1 MSQEKVQ
8 LIAPEGTFTVPGLN
22 VAGVVTGGNFVGD
35 VTGAASSLAK
45 GSNLV
50 VGVLTASS
58 FVGDVT
64 GNVVGI
70 TSNTDNLIL
79 GEVTATSMVG
89 DFTGIASGITGGPN
103 ITAGLVTATK
113 FQGDTTGSST
123 GVSGGKNINVGTFT
137 ASSFAG
143 DLTGNA
149 AGLSTTT
156 ANLKLG
162 ITSAT
167 SFSGDLTGNATELA
181 GSSANLKLGI
191 TSASSF
197 AGDLTGN
204 AANLAG
210 SSARL
215 KLGIVT
221 ATSFAGNLT
230 GNAANLTGTNANLNL
245 GIVTASSF
253 AGNLT
258 GNVAS
263 LSTND
268 ANMRLG
274 IVTASSFAGNLFG
287 NAGSIASNNKNLK
300 LGICSASS
308 FAGDLTGN
316 ASAVSGTPNLKLGIC
331 SASSFAGNL
340 TGNASAVSGTPNLKL
355 GICTASSFAGNLTGN
370 AAGLSNNTSHANL
383 GIVTATTFLGDGSNL
398 TGIAAGAFN
407 QQSVTANSTS
417 TVLNLS
423 SGNIIFMTQSSNTTI
438 AFNNPDNVS
447 VAYLVR
453 TKDDNGTARTI
464 TWPTGL
470 TWDGGTE
477 PTLLQKSGGA
487 TYKAQVFKL
496 IAKLPSTTAITY
508 AVTVANSGG
517 NKFYLDGT
525 VSYKA
530 TLYRGGVYT
539 FDQSD
544 SSNSG
549 HPLRFSTVSDGT
561 HGGGS
566 QYTTGVVTNGTPGN
580 AGAYTRIT
588 VADDAPLLY
597 YYCSVHSGMGSY
609 VEIGGW
615 YAKEVVN
622 KDGLVPHTLFVWGG
636 NSHGE
641 LGLNS
646 TTNDYTNVGGTQLPG
661 TTWAQLGGGQHT
673 PLAVKSDGTLWSWGR
688 GHKGQLG
695 QNHVN
700 SRSSPIQ
707 IPGTTWRE
715 TGSIYGNGSSH
726 SNAIKSDGTLWAWGE
741 NTMGVLGQNSR
752 TSYSSPVQVGS
763 STNWQ
768 SASANGNMYQYAT
781 KTDGT
786 FWSWGANYRGIL
798 GHSEG
803 SVRYSSPTQL
813 PGTNWGD
820 PEAGKF
826 AISQNYTAAAI
837 KTDGTLWMWGENQ
850 HGSLGQNNHQEAS
863 GSRSSPIQVPGTTW
877 KSIAFN
883 SGSAVSATKT
893 DGTLWGW
900 GDNGNGDLGLNN
912 KTTYSSPT
920 QVPGTTWDRVWPA
933 QSGSTRASKTDG
945 TLWAWGSGSVGG
957 WGPGKYS
964 SPIQIGSDT
973 NWRQQHIVGG
983 FKSI

>member
-1 MSQEKVQ
+1 MSQEKAQ

-22 VAGVVTGGNFVGD
+22 VAGVVTGGNFVGN
-35 VTGAASSLAK
+35 VTGTASSVAK
-45 GSNLV
+45 GANLI

-230 GNAANLTGTNANLNL
+230 GNAANLTGTSANLNL

-287 NAGSIASNNKNLK
+287 NAGGIASNNKNLK

-331 SASSFAGNL
+331 
-340 TGNASAVSGTPNLKL
+340 
-355 GICTASSFAGNLTGN
+355 TASSFAGNLTGN
-370 AAGLSNNTSHANL
+370 AAGLTNNTSHANL
-383 GIVTATTFLGDGSNL
+383 GIVTATSYSGDGSNL
-398 TGIAAGAFN
+398 TGISGGPVT
-407 QQSVTANSTS
+407 QQAVTSA
-417 TVLNLS
+417 
-423 SGNIIFMTQSSNTTI
+423 SGDTFIDLDNGNVIYFTNTQSTTV
-438 AFNNPDNVS
+438 AFDNSGTVGVVYFINYESGGGNN
-447 VAYLVR
+447 
-453 TKDDNGTARTI
+453 I
-464 TWPTGL
+464 TWPPSIF
-470 TWDGGTE
+470 WDDGIIPKLNSTTNKTTILKLVTRDDEGDETFTVTVSNPGSGNKYYLNGNLSWH
-477 PTLLQKSGGA
+477 PTL
-487 TYKAQVFKL
+487 Y
-496 IAKLPSTTAITY
+496 P
-508 AVTVANSGG
+508 G
-517 NKFYLDGT
+517 NT
-525 VSYKA
+525 
-530 TLYRGGVYT
+530 YT

-544 SSNSG
+544 SSNSS
-549 HPLRFSTVSDGT
+549 HPLRFATSADGT
-561 HGGGS
+561 
-566 QYTTGVVTNGTPGN
+566 QYSTGVETNGTPGS

-588 VADDAPLLY
+588 VASDAPILY
-597 YYCSVHSGMGSY
+597 YYCTNHSGMGSY
-609 VEIGGW
+609 VTVGAGW
-615 YAKEVVN
+615 YGSVVFN
-622 KDGLVPHTLFVWGG
+622 ESKAFELWGTG
-636 NSHGE
+636 G
-641 LGLNS
+641 
-646 TTNDYTNVGGTQLPG
+646 DYKGSMGQGSAQNTSAEMCFDSPTQIPG
-661 TTWAQLGGGQHT
+661 TDWASGMDGCDGRINHFI
-673 PLAVKSDGTLWSWGR
+673 KRDGTLWSWGYNDYGR
-688 GHKGQLG
+688 TGNNQGEINYIPGQSSARTSL
-695 QNHVN
+695 
-700 SRSSPIQ
+700 SSPVQ
-707 IPGTTWRE
+707 IGPDTNWAFAST
-715 TGSIYGNGSSH
+715 
-726 SNAIKSDGTLWAWGE
+726 SNTPLANKTDGTLWAWGYAFYGSMGNSLANKPHQSSPTQIPGTNWALGDYKMSSGNHAASLKTDGTLWTWGHNQYGQLGVGYVNPG
-741 NTMGVLGQNSR
+741 NTGR
-752 TSYSSPVQVGS
+752 SSPVQVPGTS
-763 STNWQ
+763 WNTVYTCFRST
-768 SASANGNMYQYAT
+768 YAL
-781 KTDGT
+781 KTDNT
-786 FWSWGANYRGIL
+786 LWAWGLNSKGELAQNNTDN
-798 GHSEG
+798 
-803 SVRYSSPTQL
+803 YSSPRQI
-813 PGTNWGD
+813 PGSWSATGRGSGSNTLMGWV
-820 PEAGKF
+820 
-826 AISQNYTAAAI
+826 
-837 KTDGTLWMWGENQ
+837 KTDGTLWMWGKNESGGMGTNNLVEYSSPVQIPGSWKQVATSRYSTGAIKDDGTFWTWGENQ
-850 HGSLGQNNHQEAS
+850 QGELGINDRIN
-863 GSRSSPIQVPGTTW
+863 RSSPVQVSTATNYV
-877 KSIAFN
+877 K
-883 SGSAVSATKT
+883 VSA
-893 DGTLWGW
+893 
-900 GDNGNGDLGLNN
+900 
-912 KTTYSSPT
+912 
-920 QVPGTTWDRVWPA
+920 A
-933 QSGSTRASKTDG
+933 
-945 TLWAWGSGSVGG
+945 GG
-957 WGPGKYS
+957 RFWTFRT
-964 SPIQIGSDT
+964 PISM
-973 NWRQQHIVGG
+973 V
-983 FKSI
+983 

>member
-1 MSQEKVQ
+1 MSQEKAQ
-8 LIAPEGTFTVPGLN
+8 LIAPEGTFTVPGIN
-22 VAGVVTGGNFVGD
+22 VAGVVTGGNFVGN
-35 VTGAASSLAK
+35 VTGSASSIAK
-45 GSNLV
+45 GSNLI

-64 GNVVGI
+64 GNVTGI

-167 SFSGDLTGNATELA
+167 SFSGDLTGNASELA

-287 NAGSIASNNKNLK
+287 NAGGIASNNKNLK
-300 LGICSASS
+300 LGICSATS
-308 FAGDLTGN
+308 FAGNLTGN

-331 SASSFAGNL
+331 TASSFAGNL

-383 GIVTATTFLGDGSNL
+383 GIVTATSFVGDGSNL

-417 TVLNLS
+417 TTLNLS
-423 SGNIIFMTQSSNTTI
+423 SGNLIYMTQSSSTTI

-453 TKDDNGTARTI
+453 TKDNSSTARTI

-470 TWDGGTE
+470 TWDNNTE
-477 PTLLQKSGGA
+477 PTLIQTTGGS
-487 TYKAQVFKL
+487 TLKNQIFKL
-496 IAKLPSTTAITY
+496 IAKLPSTTATTF
-508 AVTVANSGG
+508 AVTVSNPGSG
-517 NKFYLDGT
+517 NKYYLDGT
-525 VSYKA
+525 LSYKA

-549 HPLRFSTVSDGT
+549 HPLRFSTVSDGS

-588 VADDAPLLY
+588 VAADAPLLY
-597 YYCSVHSGMGSY
+597 YYCTNHSGMGSY

-622 KDGLVPHTLFVWGG
+622 MNFITPYSLWAWGENDDGNLGQNNRTQYSSPVQVPGKWGQV
-636 NSHGE
+636 NSRHILSETSLIFGLGGGIGDSSNTQRSSPTQVLGGGGYTE
-641 LGLNS
+641 LGGGGSVFRAVKGDGTLWTWGTNAHGALGQNS
-646 TTNDYTNVGGTQLPG
+646 RTQFSSPVQIPG
-661 TTWAQLGGGQHT
+661 TTWSKPSFSMSTGGDVASGCIKT
-673 PLAVKSDGTLWSWGR
+673 DGTLWVWGR
-688 GHKGQLG
+688 NAYGELA
-695 QNHVN
+695 QNNTTEYSSPIQIPGTTWKSVSHSNDAVVAVKTDGTLWAWGN
-700 SRSSPIQ
+700 NEGISGNGDVLPSVGTDRSSPIQ
-707 IPGTTWRE
+707 IPGTTWDYAV
-715 TGSIYGNGSSH
+715 GDQFKSFY
-726 SNAIKSDGTLWAWGE
+726 AIKTDNTLWAWGY
-741 NTMGVLGQNSR
+741 NSSGQLGQNNK
-752 TSYSSPVQVGS
+752 TSNHSPVQ
-763 STNWQ
+763 
-768 SASANGNMYQYAT
+768 
-781 KTDGT
+781 
-786 FWSWGANYRGIL
+786 I
-798 GHSEG
+798 
-803 SVRYSSPTQL
+803 
-813 PGTNWGD
+813 PGTNWS
-820 PEAGKF
+820 EV
-826 AISQNYTAAAI
+826 
-837 KTDGTLWMWGENQ
+837 
-850 HGSLGQNNHQEAS
+850 
-863 GSRSSPIQVPGTTW
+863 SPIT
-877 KSIAFN
+877 N
-883 SGSAVSATKT
+883 MAVQA
-893 DGTLWGW
+893 L
-900 GDNGNGDLGLNN
+900 
-912 KTTYSSPT
+912 
-920 QVPGTTWDRVWPA
+920 
-933 QSGSTRASKTDG
+933 KTDG
-945 TLWAWGSGSVGG
+945 TLWAWGGNDTGNLG
-957 WGPGKYS
+957 QNNEIYYS
-964 SPIQIGSDT
+964 SPVQIPGT
-973 NWRQQHIVGG
+973 WLKLPKAGAGG
-983 FKSI
+983 GKDSTMAMRAVT

>member
-1 MSQEKVQ
+1 MSQEKAQ

-22 VAGVVTGGNFVGD
+22 VAGVVTGGNFVGN
-35 VTGAASSLAK
+35 VTGAASSITK
-45 GSNLV
+45 GSNLI

-64 GNVVGI
+64 GNVTGI
-70 TSNTDNLIL
+70 TSSTDNLIL

-103 ITAGLVTATK
+103 IVAGLVTATK
-113 FQGDTTGSST
+113 FQGNTPGSST

-274 IVTASSFAGNLFG
+274 IVTASSFAGNLLG
-287 NAGSIASNNKNLK
+287 NAGGIAANNKNLK

-308 FAGDLTGN
+308 FVGD
-316 ASAVSGTPNLKLGIC
+316 
-331 SASSFAGNL
+331 L

-383 GIVTATTFLGDGSNL
+383 GIVTATTFTGDGSNL
-398 TGIAAGAFN
+398 SGISGGPVS
-407 QQSVTANSTS
+407 QQSVTANGAN
-417 TVLNLS
+417 TVIDLDDGNL
-423 SGNIIFMTQSSNTTI
+423 IYMTQSANTTI
-438 AFNNPDNVS
+438 SFTNISGNTAVVYLIRIKDNTS
-447 VAYLVR
+447 L
-453 TKDDNGTARTI
+453 TRTI
-464 TWPTGL
+464 TWPSATV
-470 TWDGGTE
+470 WDNDTE
-477 PTLLQKSGGA
+477 PTLLQNSGGA
-487 TYKAQVFKL
+487 TYQGQIFKL
-496 IAKLPSTTAITY
+496 ITR
-508 AVTVANSGG
+508 
-517 NKFYLDGT
+517 D
-525 VSYKA
+525 
-530 TLYRGGVYT
+530 
-539 FDQSD
+539 
-544 SSNSG
+544 
-549 HPLRFSTVSDGT
+549 
-561 HGGGS
+561 
-566 QYTTGVVTNGTPGN
+566 NGTTWYGK
-580 AGAYTRIT
+580 
-588 VADDAPLLY
+588 
-597 YYCSVHSGMGSY
+597 
-609 VEIGGW
+609 EIFSL
-615 YAKEVVN
+615 
-622 KDGLVPHTLFVWGG
+622 DSLVPHTLYVWGG
-636 NSHGE
+636 NTHGE
-641 LGLNS
+641 LGLNN
-646 TTNDYTNVGGTQLPG
+646 TTNDYTTAGGLQLPG

-673 PLAVKSDGTLWSWGR
+673 PLAVKSNGTLWAWGR

-695 QNHVN
+695 ANHVN

-707 IPGTTWRE
+707 IPGTTWKK
-715 TGSIYGNGSSH
+715 TGSVYGNGSSH
-726 SNAIKSDGTLWAWGE
+726 NNAIKSDGTMWAWGE
-741 NTMGVLGQNSR
+741 NTTGVLGQNNR

-763 STNWQ
+763 DTTWQ
-768 SASANGNMYQYAT
+768 SLSANGNMYQYAT

-786 FWSWGANYRGIL
+786 FWSWGGSYRGIL
-798 GHSEG
+798 GHGQADSA
-803 SVRYSSPTQL
+803 RYSSPTQL
-813 PGTNWGD
+813 AGTNWGD
-820 PEAGKF
+820 PAKGMF
-826 AISQNYTAAAI
+826 AISQNYTAGAI

-850 HGSLGQNNHQEAS
+850 NGSLGQNDSNEAS
-863 GSRSSPIQVPGTTW
+863 GSRSSPTQVGSDTTW

-912 KTTYSSPT
+912 RTSYSSPE
-920 QVPGTTWDRVWPA
+920 QVGSDTTWDRVWPA

-945 TLWAWGSGSVGG
+945 TLWAWGGSGGTG
-957 WGPGKYS
+957 LNANRS
-964 SPIQIGSDT
+964 SPIQIPGT
-973 NWRQQHIVGG
+973 TWMQQHIVGG
-983 FKSI
+983 LKSI